1 MKWLS
6 IGRRKCSIVLIFIY
20 CSQMEHF
27 YGCVNILIPGKTSF
41 LCRQRSEIIIFE
53 MKKFYLT
60 VALFSVIVLAG
71 CQSKSNQ
78 VAEVPPV
85 KVRIMQV
92 STETDITSGHFSGT
106 VEEGNGTYLSFPVM
120 GTVRT
125 LHFHLGQQVSKG
137 QLLAT
142 LDPTSMQ
149 SSYNAARA
157 SLEQAE
163 DAYRR
168 MKELHDKG
176 SLPEIQWVEVQSKL
190 QQARSL
196 EEIAGKNLKDC
207 KLYAPFGGVIAEKT
221 VEIGQNV
228 APGGA
233 VAKLVTAGTLKVKI
247 AVPEA
252 EIAGISLSQKARITV
267 QALNGKTFSGTVIEK
282 GIVANPLSRSYE
294 VKIRVENEG
303 KDLMPGMVAEVA
315 LEHKADSAGDVRC
328 VIPASIVQLDEKN
341 NYFVWVEKDGKASKQ
356 VIGCGE
362 FTASGVTVLSGLQE
376 GTRVIVEGQHK
387 VCEGTELDVF

>member
-1 MKWLS
+1 MLSVLTKKWS
-6 IGRRKCSIVLIFIY
+6 IILIVVVS
-20 CSQMEHF
+20 SQIEHF
-27 YGCVNILIPGKTSF
+27 YGGLNKHIHNKTSF
-41 LCRQRSEIIIFE
+41 LCCQRSEIIIFE

-60 VALFSVIVLAG
+60 VTLFSVIVLAG
-71 CQSKSNQ
+71 CQSNSNQ

-85 KVRIMQV
+85 KVKVMQV
-92 STETDITSGHFSGT
+92 SSETGKMDGHFSGT

-120 GTVRT
+120 GTVKT
-125 LHFHLGQQVSKG
+125 LHFHLGQQVAKG

-142 LDPTSMQ
+142 LDPTSMR
-149 SSYNAARA
+149 SSYNAAKA
-157 SLEQAE
+157 ALEQAE

-190 QQARSL
+190 QQARSM

-228 APGGA
+228 APGVA
-233 VAKLVTAGTLKVKI
+233 VAKLVTAGILKVKI

-252 EIAGISLSQKARITV
+252 EIAGITLSQKAQITV
-267 QALNGKTFSGTVIEK
+267 QALGGKSFSGTVVEK
-282 GIVANPLSRSYE
+282 GIVANPLSRSYD
-294 VKIRVENEG
+294 VKIRIENAG
-303 KDLMPGMVAEVA
+303 KDLMPGMVTEVS
-315 LEHKADSAGDVRC
+315 LERKTDSLENVRYI
-328 VIPASIVQLDEKN
+328 IPASIVQLDEKN
-341 NYFVWVEKDGKASKQ
+341 NYFVWVEKNGKASKQ
-356 VIGCGE
+356 VIKCGE
-362 FTASGVTVLSGLQE
+362 FTANGVTVISGLQE
-376 GTRVIVEGQHK
+376 GARVIVEGQHK